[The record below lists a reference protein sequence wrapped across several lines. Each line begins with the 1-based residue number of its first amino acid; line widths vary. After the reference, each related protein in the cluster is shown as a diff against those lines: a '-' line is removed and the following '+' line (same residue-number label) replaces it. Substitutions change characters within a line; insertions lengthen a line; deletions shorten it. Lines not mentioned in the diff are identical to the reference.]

1 MCYNRRESLAD
12 SIHLGDK
19 LLHVATFT
27 RSTPDTAAKVWV
39 DDDGNVSWGNI
50 ATVVNPWDEYS
61 LEETIVQAKN
71 AGGEATVIA
80 IGPEFHNDALKH
92 SMAMGIKNAL
102 RIEAHQA
109 DIRDSLVWS
118 ALAAGAIHKL
128 GDVELILFGKESVDV
143 GTDQH
148 SCQLARRLGWT
159 MLGYVSNILDLN
171 CEAGTIKV
179 EKMLEQG
186 KQLVSARLPAVISV
200 MKGINEPRYPN
211 FLGIRKAAKAQIP
224 VWSAKDMDIE
234 LPKAATTVLAYKNLP
249 AREIKTEI
257 IKGQSTDEKASIL
270 VERLFEE
277 KVL

>member
-1 MCYNRRESLAD
+1 M
-12 SIHLGDK
+12 
-19 LLHVATFT
+19 HVVTFT

-39 DDDGNVSWGNI
+39 NDEGEVSWGDV

-71 AGGEATVIA
+71 GGGDSTVIA
-80 IGPEFHNDALKH
+80 IGADINDDALKH
-92 SMAMGIKNAL
+92 SMAMGIKNAI
-102 RIEAHQA
+102 RIEESSA
-109 DIRDSLVWS
+109 DMNDSLIWS
-118 ALAAGAIHKL
+118 AFAAGAIQKL
-128 GDVELILFGKESVDV
+128 GDVDLIIFGKESVDV

-148 SCQLARRLGWT
+148 TYQLARRLGWT
-159 MLGYVSNILDLN
+159 MLSYVSAIL
-171 CEAGTIKV
+171 EADYDDGAIKV

-186 KQLVSARLPAVISV
+186 KQVVSARLPAVISV

-224 VWSAKDMDIE
+224 VWSAAELGIE
-234 LPKAATTVLAYKNLP
+234 LPAAATTALRYVNPP
-249 AREIKTEI
+249 ARNVSTEI
-257 IKGQSTDEKASIL
+257 IKGENVDAKAQIL